1 MTDHK
6 TIIAKHPLTVK
17 FVSRWLGTPLMKSGS
32 DNRLCENV
40 RVYAETMLRWDDHHS
55 LGISAL
61 LDKIESHLSASRPKP
76 LTEEDVK
83 EMKWPCDKETDAAT
97 KSNTALH
104 NIQIDRLWSAVLA
117 ERAEVA
123 RLRAELEASR

>member
-1 MTDHK
+1 MTDPK
-6 TIIAKHPLTVK
+6 QLISKYPLAAEACALDTTISSAEFASRVRY
-17 FVSRWLGTPLMKSGS
+17 VSRGS
-32 DNRLCENV
+32 HIGN
-40 RVYAETMLRWDDHHS
+40 
-55 LGISAL
+55 SAF
-61 LDKIESHLSASRPKP
+61 DSIESLMQAIESRLASRPKP

-117 ERAEVA
+117 ERAEIR
-123 RLRAELEASR
+123 RLQAELEAMR